1 MSTSVW
7 EKIDWLPFISVTGQE
22 QSGWGLDNAVWSSTV
37 ITNTADVYFLCVCV
51 CVSPKSGTI
60 FCPQQ
65 RLEDFEG
72 RWLLKLFLADE
83 TLCTIYTTFCMQ
95 VKTETHAFTDF
106 NTFVYLCVCFLL
118 RFVLSFLIKPA
129 TVWLG
134 DFKSS
139 LLVTERTDE
148 KKRGIKKKELEN

>member
-1 MSTSVW
+1 MHHV
-7 EKIDWLPFISVTGQE
+7 DISVRKDRLAVIHFSHWPRTEWVGLGQR
-22 QSGWGLDNAVWSSTV
+22 SMKFNSHYKHSWCL
-37 ITNTADVYFLCVCV
+37 LPVCV
-51 CVSPKSGTI
+51 CVSPKSGRI

-95 VKTETHAFTDF
+95 VKTETHACTDF
-106 NTFVYLCVCFLL
+106 NTFLYLCVCFLL

-129 TVWLG
+129 TVWFG

-139 LLVTERTDE
+139 LLITERTDE
-148 KKRGIKKKELEN
+148 KERGIKKKEL